1 MCFFWISTTPKAK
14 SQPETVPENRRHQV
28 LIRVSLSRAV
38 ADTLGLESMFPPH
51 VEVTV
56 PVWLNNVGMPL
67 GVLPKGPTDLT
78 WWCEPVR
85 ER

>member
-1 MCFFWISTTPKAK
+1 MIFRFTFRPKISFLAVGAK
-14 SQPETVPENRRHQV
+14 SSPDPWRRTHQV

-67 GVLPKGPTDLT
+67 GGSG
-78 WWCEPVR
+78 
-85 ER
+85 